1 MAGRLEAGVQI
12 FLDVLPD
19 GVAIG
24 AQHNKALDAGILD
37 QLGLRADVGVPL
49 GEVDLLSGDRL
60 DHFFLTLL
68 VCEVLDVLIGDL
80 NAELVGQGGDHIN
93 NVKAVCAE
101 IVDNVAVGGNLFRLD
116 LKLVGQIVTDA
127 AENFGI
133 HNLTPL

>member
-1 MAGRLEAGVQI
+1 MNYNTDTFKRELEKLGISISEKQLEQFISYYEMLIEKNKVMNLTAI
-12 FLDVLPD
+12 TD
-19 GVAIG
+19 GV
-24 AQHNKALDAGILD
+24 
-37 QLGLRADVGVPL
+37 
-49 GEVDLLSGDRL
+49 
-60 DHFFLTLL
+60 
-68 VCEVLDVLIGDL
+68 EVLDVLIGDL

-116 LKLVGQIVTDA
+116 LKLIGQIVTDA

>member
-1 MAGRLEAGVQI
+1 MIRVAIVEDEAAVRDQLMGYVQRYMRQYDAQI
-12 FLDVLPD
+12 EVTMFTD
-19 GVAIG
+19 GVE
-24 AQHNKALDAGILD
+24 ILD
-37 QLGLRADVGVPL
+37 I
-49 GEVDLLSGDRL
+49 
-60 DHFFLTLL
+60 L
-68 VCEVLDVLIGDL
+68 VGDL